1 MSSPWLICIGFTIA
15 FASIF
20 SKLYRINQVFKS
32 NLRKVKVT
40 EKDVL
45 KPFAVLFLLNIVVLI
60 TWTVVDPLRWS
71 RQSISPFESYGTCRS
86 EGTGVASAVCIA
98 LLALIALAA
107 LVLACMQA
115 YQARAIS
122 DEYSESKYIGIAIIC
137 WLEVLIVG
145 LPLMF
150 LVKSNP
156 TALYALES
164 TLLFVVSTSL
174 LLLVFV
180 PKIRQRKVKRRKA
193 NVRVSI
199 GYTPS
204 SFVENRRA
212 SDASN
217 LSNDSV
223 DIDAFTEEGLSHH
236 HRRLSPG
243 CDGGR
248 TYQARR
254 GSTCSTSSSVG
265 AGGYWIE
272 SPQLQI
278 LDLKNE
284 IQQLLK
290 QNRELKTKYRQL
302 EEMKESGR
310 LKRSSVTFAT
320 TPDEET
326 GSSEEGEKGES
337 EAEEVPFTEDI
348 VGAFVHSSEESDES
362 STNNQYQEEESKE

>member
-1 MSSPWLICIGFTIA
+1 MSSPWLICVGFTIA

-45 KPFAVLFLLNIVVLI
+45 KPFAVLFLLNIIVLI

-86 EGTGVASAVCIA
+86 EGTGTASAVCIA

-107 LVLACMQA
+107 LVLACIQA
-115 YQARAIS
+115 YQARTIS
-122 DEYSESKYIGIAIIC
+122 DEYSESKYIGVAIIC
-137 WLEVLIVG
+137 WLQVLIVG
-145 LPLMF
+145 VPLIF

-199 GYTPS
+199 GCSPN
-204 SFVENRRA
+204 SFVESRRA

-223 DIDAFTEEGLSHH
+223 DIDTFAEEGLSHH

-248 TYQARR
+248 AYQARR
-254 GSTCSTSSSVG
+254 GSTCSTASSVG

-272 SPQLQI
+272 SPQLQM

-284 IQQLLK
+284 IQQLMK
-290 QNRELKTKYRQL
+290 QNRELKTKCREL
-302 EEMKESGR
+302 EEMKASGK
-310 LKRSSVTFAT
+310 KRSSVTFAT
-320 TPDEET
+320 SPDEES
-326 GSSEEGEKGES
+326 GSSEAEEEGVT
-337 EAEEVPFTEDI
+337 EAEEVPVTEDI
-348 VGAFVHSSEESDES
+348 VGAFIHSSEESDEPS
-362 STNNQYQEEESKE
+362 LAS